1 MAPTL
6 QLNLDGFEYEDV
18 YRAAQLPLLDAR
30 FDEWLAGRDGALHA
44 RYRDYRNGGGLF
56 GLDESS
62 LLIAIARELEDF
74 LVAAFGVGPSRD
86 GLRAAQER
94 DAVVHA
100 FKREFVK
107 RRIRKK
113 RTEPARDF
121 VEIDALIP
129 SQPDADREWSV
140 ARFWVDASQAG
151 NAAQLGLLEEWLH
164 VACHSEAGRAVTSGW
179 VCLAM
184 PQATDYFKL
193 VPIMAVPADG
203 AGRVEGAAAARRRDG
218 FDLTDGRPGLRETMD
233 QVHYCV
239 YCHDHAGDVCSHGF
253 PAKGGEGFR
262 ANPLDVP
269 LSGCPLEERISEAHT
284 LKRDGYTLGALAMIM
299 LDNPLLP
306 ATGHRICNDCM
317 KSCIYQKQDAVN
329 IPEIETRILTDVLGW
344 RWGFELYFT
353 LTQWNPLNRARP
365 YRLPYNGRNTLCV
378 GAGPAGFNLAHH
390 LLQEGFGVVIVDGL
404 KIEPLP
410 SALCDASGRPTKPVE
425 HVAELYQP
433 LDSRT
438 SSGFGG
444 VAEYGITVRW
454 DKNFLTLIRLVL
466 ERQPS
471 FRVYGGVR
479 LGGTITLEDVPAL
492 GFDHVTLATG
502 AGRPTVLPVRNNMAR
517 GMRQASD
524 FLMALQ
530 LTGAAKR
537 DSLANLQVRLP
548 AVVIGGGLTSIDTA
562 TEVQAY
568 YIRQVEKVLARWEA
582 VGETRTDLFDAYEQG
597 VLEEFLAHGLAV
609 RAERERAHAVG
620 ELPDFTP
627 LIRAWGGVTVVYRRA
642 MAESP
647 AYLRNHE
654 EIIKAL
660 EEGIYYAE
668 CLEPTEAVLD
678 EHGHVQQLRC
688 VRSDSGESVTLPA
701 RAVLVAAGSIPNT
714 VYEREHPGTFEM
726 DGKFFAAYRIDG
738 DGERVRVPSA
748 GHNKSAQPG
757 FFTSYCAGS
766 LRVSF
771 VGDNHPWYHGSVV
784 KAMASSKHAARDI
797 TALLLGRNSQ
807 SAAAPDRGAFDAFA
821 ASIDAALCPE
831 VVAVERLAPHLT
843 SLTVRAPQATRH
855 WLPGQVYRLQ
865 NFERH
870 AERVNGQ
877 ILAMEGM
884 AIDGVHVDKARG
896 EVQLLINSV
905 GVSSRIA
912 ASLKPGTRVIL
923 MGPTGT
929 GLPVPENSTLTV
941 AGGHSAVTSTV
952 DGAAMWRAAGNRI
965 VFIGH
970 FRDAERARA
979 VQRVIEILTDQAIWV
994 LDEGPALKMRRQQ
1007 DACFVH
1013 GLDEFLRSCA
1023 EMDASFADWVRQTD
1037 QFILSDHPESME
1049 TFRAMLRAEL
1059 KPLLKPGFNAIAAV
1073 NSPMQCMMKEVCAQ
1087 CLCRHVDSATGEP
1100 SKFVFSCF
1108 NQHQPLFELDFEN
1121 LQARQGQNSVQE
1133 KLSNAWLGHLMEG
1146 RWQSEGEP
1154 GKMPPVICEAVVAP
1168 AERGGCRAGE
1178 AP

>member
-1 MAPTL
+1 MTPTL
-6 QLNLDGFEYEDV
+6 ELNLEGFDHADFFRPE
-18 YRAAQLPLLDAR
+18 RLPDLDR
-30 FDEWLAGRDGALHA
+30 QFDAWLVRRDAELRA
-44 RYRDYRNGGGLF
+44 RYQDYRGGASLARPE
-56 GLDESS
+56 ESE
-62 LLIAIARELEDF
+62 LLISVARELEDF
-74 LVAAFGVGPSRD
+74 LVAMFGVAASRD
-86 GLRAAQER
+86 ALRAAQER
-94 DAVVHA
+94 EAVVHA

-113 RTEPARDF
+113 RSEPTHGFDELDRQ
-121 VEIDALIP
+121 IP
-129 SQPDADREWSV
+129 SWPDADRELSV
-140 ARFWVDASQAG
+140 ARFWAEAERAGDASQLA
-151 NAAQLGLLEEWLH
+151 LLEAWLH
-164 VACHSEAGRAVTSGW
+164 AACDSEAGRAATSSW
-179 VCLAM
+179 VSLTL
-184 PQATDYFKL
+184 PTATDFFKL
-193 VPIMAVPADG
+193 VPIVPVAVDS
-203 AGRVEGAAAARRRDG
+203 AGRVEGATAARRRDG
-218 FDLTDGRPGLRETMD
+218 FALTDPRRGLRETMD

-253 PAKGGEGFR
+253 PAKEGEGFR
-262 ANPLDVP
+262 ANPLDVT

-284 LKRDGYTLGALAMIM
+284 LKRDAYTLGALAMIM

-317 KSCIYQKQDAVN
+317 KSCIYQKQDPVN
-329 IPEIETRILTDVLGW
+329 IPEIETRILTDVLAW
-344 RWGFELYFT
+344 RWGFELYFL
-353 LTQWNPLNRARP
+353 LTQWNPLNRTRP

-378 GAGPAGFNLAHH
+378 GAGPAGFNLSHH
-390 LLQEGFGVVIVDGL
+390 LLQEGFGVVIADGL

-410 SALCDASGRPTKPVE
+410 PEWCDASGRPTLPVE
-425 HVAELYQP
+425 SVETLCQS
-433 LDSRT
+433 LDERA

-466 ERQPS
+466 ERQS
-471 FRVYGGVR
+471 TFRMYGGIR

-502 AGRPTVLPVRNNMAR
+502 AGRPTVLKMRNNMAR

-530 LTGAAKR
+530 LTGAARR

-548 AVVIGGGLTSIDTA
+548 AVVVGGGLTAIDTA

-568 YIRQVEKVLARWEA
+568 YVRQVEKVLSRWEA
-582 VGETRTDLFDAYEQG
+582 VGETAGGAFDAYERD
-597 VLEEFLAHGLAV
+597 VLEEFLAHGRAV
-609 RAERERAHAVG
+609 RAERERAQQMG
-620 ELPDFTP
+620 EAPDFSR

-642 MAESP
+642 MSDSP

-654 EIIKAL
+654 EIAKAL

-668 CLEPTEAVLD
+668 RLEPTEAVLD
-678 EHGHVQQLRC
+678 PNGHVQALRC
-688 VRSDSGESVTLPA
+688 THGGSGETVTLPA

-726 DGKFFAAYRIDG
+726 DGKFFAAYRIDAQT
-738 DGERVRVPSA
+738 GEMVRVPTA
-748 GHNKSAQPG
+748 GHNKAAQPG
-757 FFTSYCAGS
+757 FFTSYRAGD

-784 KAMASSKHAARDI
+784 KAMASAKHAARDI
-797 TALLLGRNSQ
+797 SAWLLRRTGSRAPESFAPF
-807 SAAAPDRGAFDAFA
+807 AAALDD
-821 ASIDAALCPE
+821 ALCPQ
-831 VVAVERLAPHLT
+831 VVAVERMAPHLT

-870 AERVNGQ
+870 AQRLGGQ
-877 ILAMEGM
+877 TLAMEGM
-884 AIDGVHVDKARG
+884 AIDGVHVDPARG
-896 EVQLLINSV
+896 EVQVLINSV

-912 ASLKPGTRVIL
+912 ASLKPGARVIL

-929 GLPVPENSTLTV
+929 GLPVPDNSTVTV

-970 FRDAERARA
+970 FRDAARARA
-979 VQRVIEILTDQAIWV
+979 VQRAIEILTDQAIWV
-994 LDEGPALKMRRQQ
+994 LDEGPALVTRRQQ

-1013 GLDEFLRSCA
+1013 GLDDFLLSCA
-1023 EMDASFADWVRQTD
+1023 EMDAPFSEWVRRTD
-1037 QFILSDHPESME
+1037 ELILSDHPAAME
-1049 TFRAMLRAEL
+1049 TFRGMLRGKL
-1059 KPLLKPGFNAIAAV
+1059 KPLLKPAFKATAAV

-1100 SKFVFSCF
+1100 SRFVFSCF
-1108 NQHQPLFELDFEN
+1108 NQHQPLFDLDFEN

-1133 KLSNAWLGHLMEG
+1133 KLANAWLGRLMEQDAVSG
-1146 RWQSEGEP
+1146 ADAVATSNAAEP
-1154 GKMPPVICEAVVAP
+1154 LQRLDPPSV
-1168 AERGGCRAGE
+1168 R
-1178 AP
+1178 

>member
-1 MAPTL
+1 MAPSL
-6 QLNLDGFEYEDV
+6 QLNLDGFRYEDL
-18 YRAAQLPLLDAR
+18 YRAERLPVLDELFGA
-30 FDEWLAGRDGALHA
+30 WLAERDSALHA
-44 RYRDYRNGGGLF
+44 RYLGYRNGGALAGPE
-56 GLDESS
+56 EST
-62 LLIAIARELEDF
+62 LLISVAREVEDF

-86 GLRAAQER
+86 TLRSAQER
-94 DAVVHA
+94 DAIVHA
-100 FKREFVK
+100 FKSEFVK
-107 RRIRKK
+107 RRIRRK
-113 RTEPARDF
+113 RAEPVRDF
-121 VEIDALIP
+121 ADLDQLLPVLP
-129 SQPDADREWSV
+129 GADREWSV
-140 ARFWVDASQAG
+140 ARLWADATRTG
-151 NAAQLGLLEEWLH
+151 NNAHLALLDEWLH
-164 VACHSEAGRAVTSGW
+164 AACHSEAGRAATSGW
-179 VCLAM
+179 VSLKM
-184 PQATDYFKL
+184 PQATDYFRL
-193 VPIMAVPADG
+193 VPIVVADDEG
-203 AGRVEGAAAARRRDG
+203 AGRMQGASGSRRRDG
-218 FDLTDGRPGLRETMD
+218 FDLTDTRSALRETMD

-239 YCHDHAGDVCSHGF
+239 YCHDHSGDFCSKGF
-253 PAKGGEGFR
+253 PAKEGEGFR
-262 ANPLDVP
+262 TNPLDVA
-269 LSGCPLEERISEAHT
+269 LNGCPLEERISEAHT
-284 LKRDGYTLGALAMIM
+284 LKRDGFTLGALAMIM

-317 KSCIYQKQDAVN
+317 KSCIYQKQDPVN
-329 IPEIETRILTDVLGW
+329 IPEIETRILTDVLDW
-344 RWGFELYFT
+344 RWGFELYFL

-365 YRLPYNGRNTLCV
+365 YRLPYNRANILCV

-404 KIEPLP
+404 KIEPLAP
-410 SALCDASGRPTKPVE
+410 ELFDASGRPTRPVE

-433 LDSRT
+433 LDTRT
-438 SSGFGG
+438 NSGFGG

-466 ERQPS
+466 ERQPA
-471 FRVYGGVR
+471 FRVYGGIR
-479 LGGTITLEDVPAL
+479 LGGTITLEDVPEL

-548 AVVIGGGLTSIDTA
+548 AVVIGGGLTSVDTA

-568 YIRQVEKVLARWEA
+568 YIRQVEKALARWEA
-582 VGETRTDLFDAYEQG
+582 VGESRADLFDEYDAYERD
-597 VLEEFLAHGLAV
+597 VLEEFLAHGRAA
-609 RAERERAHAVG
+609 RAERERAAAAG

-627 LIRAWGGVTVVYRRA
+627 LIHAWGGVTVVYRRA

-668 CLEPTEAVLD
+668 RLDPAEAVLD
-678 EHGHVQQLRC
+678 QHGHVQQLRC
-688 VRSDSGESVTLPA
+688 VRTDSGEQVALPA

-726 DGKFFAAYRIDG
+726 DGKYFAAYRI
-738 DGERVRVPSA
+738 GENGQMVRVAAA
-748 GHNKSAQPG
+748 GHCKSAQPG
-757 FFTSYCAGS
+757 FFTSYREGD

-784 KAMASSKHAARDI
+784 RAMASAKDAARDI
-797 TALLLGRNSQ
+797 TSLLLKRASSRPVEQGHGSFEEF
-807 SAAAPDRGAFDAFA
+807 AAAL
-821 ASIDAALCPE
+821 DAALCPE

-865 NFERH
+865 NFERY
-870 AERVNGQ
+870 AERVAGQ
-877 ILAMEGM
+877 VLAMEGM
-884 AIDGVHVDKARG
+884 AIDGVHVDKSRG
-896 EVQLLINSV
+896 EVQLLINTV

-912 ASLKPGTRVIL
+912 STLKPGTRVVL

-929 GLPVPENSTLTV
+929 GLPVPENATLTV

-970 FRDAERARA
+970 FRNAERARA

-994 LDEGPALKMRRQQ
+994 LDEGPGMNLRRQQ

-1013 GLDEFLRSCA
+1013 GLAEFLQSCA
-1023 EMDASFADWVRQTD
+1023 EVEAPFAEWVRRTD
-1037 QFILSDHPESME
+1037 QLILSDHPEAME
-1049 TFRAMLRAEL
+1049 TFRGMLRTAL
-1059 KPLLKPGFNAIAAV
+1059 KPDLKPGFNAIAAV

-1087 CLCRHVDSATGEP
+1087 CLCRHVDSTTGEP

-1121 LQARQGQNSVQE
+1121 LRARQGQNSVQE
-1133 KLSNAWLGHLMEG
+1133 KISNAWLGHLMDG
-1146 RWQSEGEP
+1146 RHGAGTVCGEELP
-1154 GKMPPVICEAVVAP
+1154 S
-1168 AERGGCRAGE
+1168 
-1178 AP
+1178 

>member
-1 MAPTL
+1 MKPTL
-6 QLNLDGFEYEDV
+6 RLNIEGFDYADL
-18 YRAAQLPLLDAR
+18 YRAERLPALDQR
-30 FDEWLAGRDGALHA
+30 FHEWLAGRDRDLVA
-44 RYRDYRNGGGLF
+44 RFQAYRKGDMLAGPE
-56 GLDESS
+56 ESA
-62 LLIAIARELEDF
+62 LLIGVARELEDF
-74 LVAAFGVGPSRD
+74 LVAAFGVEASRD
-86 GLRAAQER
+86 GLRAAQGR

-100 FKREFVK
+100 FKQAFVK

-113 RTEPARDF
+113 PAVPVRSFTKLDALLPVEPA
-121 VEIDALIP
+121 
-129 SQPDADREWSV
+129 SDREWQI
-140 ARFWVDASQAG
+140 ASLWAEAEQTA
-151 NAAQLGLLEEWLH
+151 NAAMLDLLAEWLH
-164 VACHSEAGRAVTSGW
+164 AACGSETGRAATRGW
-179 VCLAM
+179 VSLDQ
-184 PQATDYFKL
+184 PQATDHFKL
-193 VPIMAVPADG
+193 VPITVIEGDG
-203 AGRVEGAAAARRRDG
+203 AKRMAGLSESQRRRDG
-218 FDLTDGRPGLRETMD
+218 FDLTDGRSGLRETMG

-239 YCHDHAGDVCSHGF
+239 YCHEHSGDFCSKGF
-253 PAKGGEGFR
+253 PAKEGEGFR
-262 ANPLDVP
+262 ANPLNVP
-269 LSGCPLEERISEAHT
+269 LTGCPLEERISEAHT

-317 KSCIYQKQDAVN
+317 KSCIYQKQDPVN
-329 IPEIETRILTDVLGW
+329 IPEIETRILTDVLEW
-344 RWGFELYFT
+344 RWGFELYFA

-365 YRLPYNGRNTLCV
+365 YRLPYNGKNTLCA

-410 SALCDASGRPTKPVE
+410 AEWCDANRRPTQPVE
-425 HVAELYQP
+425 NVAGLYQP
-433 LDSRT
+433 LDART
-438 SSGFGG
+438 NAGFGG

-454 DKNFLTLIRLVL
+454 DKNFLTLIRMVL
-466 ERQPS
+466 ERQPA
-471 FRVYGGVR
+471 FRVYGGIR
-479 LGGTITLEDVPAL
+479 LGGTIRLEDVKEL

-582 VGETRTDLFDAYEQG
+582 VGETHAGLFDEYERG
-597 VLEEFLAHGLAV
+597 VLEEFLTHGRAV
-609 RAERERAHAVG
+609 RAERERAQAAG
-620 ELPDFTP
+620 DLPDFTP

-642 MAESP
+642 MSESP

-654 EIIKAL
+654 EIAKAM

-668 CLEPTEAVLD
+668 RLEPAEAVLD
-678 EHGHVQQLRC
+678 EHGNVERLRC
-688 VRSDSGESVTLPA
+688 VRTDTGEQVVLPA
-701 RAVLVAAGSIPNT
+701 RAVLAAAGSIPNT
-714 VYEREHPGTFEM
+714 VYEREHPGSFEM
-726 DGKFFAAYRIDG
+726 DGKYFAAYRIADA
-738 DGERVRVPSA
+738 GEMVRVA
-748 GHNKSAQPG
+748 ADGHCKRAQPG
-757 FFTSYCAGS
+757 FFTSYRDGD

-771 VGDNHPWYHGSVV
+771 LGDNHPWYHGSVV
-784 KAMASSKHAARDI
+784 RAMASAKHAARDI
-797 TALLLGRNSQ
+797 TALLLRQ
-807 SAAAPDRGAFDAFA
+807 ASAGKPELPPASFHAFA
-821 ASIDAALCPE
+821 ASLDMALCPE

-843 SLTVRAPQATRH
+843 SLTVRAPQATKH

-870 AERVNGQ
+870 AERVAGQ
-877 ILAMEGM
+877 MLAMEGM

-912 ASLKPGTRVIL
+912 STLKPGTRVIL

-941 AGGHSAVTSTV
+941 VGGHSAVTSTV

-970 FRDAERARA
+970 FRDAEQARA

-1013 GLDEFLRSCA
+1013 GLAEFLQTCT
-1023 EMDASFADWVRQTD
+1023 EVEASFTEWVRRTD
-1037 QFILSDHPESME
+1037 QLVISDHPEAME
-1049 TFRAMLRAEL
+1049 SFRSMLRTGL
-1059 KPLLKPGFNAIAAV
+1059 KPYLKAGFNAIAAV

-1108 NQHQPLFELDFEN
+1108 NQHQPLFDVDFRN

-1133 KLSNAWLGHLMEG
+1133 KLSSAWLAHLLD
-1146 RWQSEGEP
+1146 GEQ
-1154 GKMPPVICEAVVAP
+1154 AVVVEAL
-1168 AERGGCRAGE
+1168 EGAGN
-1178 AP
+1178 P

>member
-1 MAPTL
+1 MAPISP
-6 QLNLDGFEYEDV
+6 LNLDGFHYEDLH
-18 YRAAQLPLLDAR
+18 RAERLPVLDKLFER
-30 FDEWLAGRDGALHA
+30 WLAERDTVLHA
-44 RYRDYRNGGGLF
+44 RYLDYRNACVLVGPE
-56 GLDESS
+56 ESA
-62 LLIAIARELEDF
+62 LLISVARELEDF

-86 GLRAAQER
+86 ALRAAQER
-94 DAVVHA
+94 DAIVHA
-100 FKREFVK
+100 FKSEFIK

-113 RTEPARDF
+113 RVQPARDF
-121 VEIDALIP
+121 AELDRLLSVT
-129 SQPDADREWSV
+129 PDADREWSV
-140 ARFWVDASQAG
+140 ARLWAEATRTG
-151 NAAQLGLLEEWLH
+151 NEAQLALLEEWLH
-164 VACHSEAGRAVTSGW
+164 ATCSSEEGRAATHDWISFK
-179 VCLAM
+179 M
-184 PQATDYFKL
+184 PHPTDYFRL
-193 VPIMAVPADG
+193 VPIFEADG
-203 AGRVEGAAAARRRDG
+203 DEAKRAEGNPDSRRRRDG
-218 FDLTDGRPGLRETMD
+218 FDLTDRRPGLRETMD

-239 YCHDHAGDVCSHGF
+239 YCHDHSGDFCSRGF
-253 PAKGGEGFR
+253 PAKEEAGFR
-262 ANPLDVP
+262 VNPLGVS
-269 LSGCPLEERISEAHT
+269 LTGCPLEERISEAHR
-284 LKRDGYTLGALAMIM
+284 LKREGYTLGALAMIM

-317 KSCIYQKQDAVN
+317 KSCIYQKQDPVN
-329 IPEIETRILTDVLGW
+329 IPEIETRILTDVLEW
-344 RWGFELYFT
+344 RWGFELYFM

-365 YRLPYNGRNTLCV
+365 YRLPYNGRNVLCV

-410 SALCDASGRPTKPVE
+410 VELYEAGGRPTRVVE
-425 HVAELYQP
+425 KAGDLYQP
-433 LDSRT
+433 LDSRIT
-438 SSGFGG
+438 SGFGG

-454 DKNFLTLIRLVL
+454 EKNFLTLIRLVL
-466 ERQPS
+466 ERQS
-471 FRVYGGVR
+471 TFRIYGGIR
-479 LGGTITLEDVPAL
+479 FGGTIKLEDVPGL

-502 AGRPTVLPVRNNMAR
+502 AGRPTILPVRNNMAR

-548 AVVIGGGLTSIDTA
+548 AVVIGGGLTAIDTA

-582 VGETRTDLFDAYEQG
+582 VGELREGLFDGYERS
-597 VLEEFLAHGLAV
+597 VLEEFLEHGRAV
-609 RAERERAHAVG
+609 RAERERACAVD
-620 ELPDFTP
+620 ELPDFAP

-668 CLEPTEAVLD
+668 HLEPEEAVLD

-688 VRSDSGESVTLPA
+688 FRTDNGEPVTLRT

-726 DGKFFAAYRIDG
+726 EGKYFAAYRIDDAG
-738 DGERVRVPSA
+738 QLVRVA
-748 GHNKSAQPG
+748 ADGHCKSTQPG
-757 FFTSYCAGS
+757 FFTSYHAGN
-766 LRVSF
+766 LHVSF

-784 KAMASSKHAARDI
+784 RAMASAKHAARDI
-797 TALLLGRNSQ
+797 TSLLLKQASPWKIEHQR
-807 SAAAPDRGAFDAFA
+807 RGSFDEFA
-821 ASIDAALCPE
+821 SLLDVALCPE
-831 VVAVERLAPHLT
+831 VVAVDRLAPHLT
-843 SLTVRAPQATRH
+843 SLTVRAPQATKH

-870 AERVNGQ
+870 AEHVAGQ
-877 ILAMEGM
+877 VLAMEGM
-884 AIDGVHVDKARG
+884 AIDGVHVDKSRG
-896 EVQLLINSV
+896 EVQLLINTV

-912 ASLKPGTRVIL
+912 SWLKPGDRVVL

-965 VFIGH
+965 IFIGH
-970 FRDAERARA
+970 FRSADRARA
-979 VQRVIEILTDQAIWV
+979 VQNVIEILTDQAIWV
-994 LDEGPALKMRRQQ
+994 LDEGPGMDLRRQQ
-1007 DACFVH
+1007 DVCFVH
-1013 GLDEFLRSCA
+1013 GLAAFLQSCA
-1023 EMDASFADWVRQTD
+1023 DEEAPFAEWVRRTD
-1037 QFILSDHPESME
+1037 QLILSDHPASMN
-1049 TFRAMLRAEL
+1049 TFRKMLDATL
-1059 KPLLKPGFNAIAAV
+1059 KSHLKPGFNAIAAV

-1108 NQHQPLFELDFEN
+1108 NQHQPLFELDFDN

-1133 KLSNAWLGHLMEG
+1133 KISNAWLCYLVDGKQASG
-1146 RWQSEGEP
+1146 AAGGEVESSRLANSDIW
-1154 GKMPPVICEAVVAP
+1154 GDGWSEAV
-1168 AERGGCRAGE
+1168 
-1178 AP
+1178 

>member
-1 MAPTL
+1 MASTL

-18 YRAAQLPLLDAR
+18 YRASQLPILDAR
-30 FDEWLAGRDGALHA
+30 FDAWLAGRDGALRS
-44 RYRDYRNGGGLF
+44 RYRDYRNGGESVGP
-56 GLDESS
+56 DESG
-62 LLIAIARELEDF
+62 LLIAVACELEDF
-74 LVAAFGVGPSRD
+74 LVAAFGVAPSRD
-86 GLRAAQER
+86 SLRAAQER

-107 RRIRKK
+107 RRIRKQ
-113 RTEPARDF
+113 RAQPARDF
-121 VEIDALIP
+121 AELDPLIP

-140 ARFWVDASQAG
+140 ARFWADASEAG
-151 NAAQLGLLEEWLH
+151 NAAQLALLEEWLH
-164 VACHSEAGRAVTSGW
+164 AACHSDAGRAATSGW
-179 VCLAM
+179 VSLAL

-193 VPIMAVPADG
+193 VPIVAVPGDA
-203 AGRVEGAAAARRRDG
+203 AVRVEGAAAPRRRDG

-239 YCHDHAGDVCSHGF
+239 TCHDHSGDICSHGF
-253 PAKGGEGFR
+253 PAKEGEGFR
-262 ANPLDVP
+262 SNPLEVP
-269 LSGCPLEERISEAHT
+269 LTGCPLEERISEAHM

-317 KSCIYQKQDAVN
+317 KSCIYQKQDPVN
-329 IPEIETRILTDVLGW
+329 VPEIETRILTDVLDW

-410 SALCDASGRPTKPVE
+410 PELFDAGGRPTQTVE
-425 HVAELYQP
+425 NVADLYQP
-433 LDSRT
+433 LDTRT
-438 SSGFGG
+438 NSGFGG

-466 ERQPS
+466 ERQPA
-471 FRVYGGVR
+471 FRVYGGIR
-479 LGGTITLEDVPAL
+479 LGGTITLEDVPVL

-582 VGETRTDLFDAYEQG
+582 VGETRAGLFDAYERG
-597 VLEEFLAHGLAV
+597 VLDEFLAHGRAV
-609 RAERERAHAVG
+609 RAERERARAG
-620 ELPDFTP
+620 SELPDFTP
-627 LIRAWGGVTVVYRRA
+627 LVRAWGGVTVVYRRA

-668 CLEPTEAVLD
+668 ALEPTEAVLD

-688 VRSDSGESVTLPA
+688 VHTESGEAVSLPA

-726 DGKFFAAYRIDG
+726 DGKYFAGYRIDES
-738 DGERVRVPSA
+738 GEMVRVPSA
-748 GHNKSAQPG
+748 GHCKGEQPG
-757 FFTSYCAGS
+757 FFTSYCGAGD

-797 TALLLGRNSQ
+797 SALLLGRDSQ
-807 SAAAPDRGAFDAFA
+807 PAAMPDQDAFDAFA
-821 ASIDAALCPE
+821 TSLDFALCPE

-870 AERVNGQ
+870 AEHVAGQ
-877 ILAMEGM
+877 MLAMEGM

-912 ASLKPGTRVIL
+912 ASLKPGARVIL

-929 GLPVPENSTLTV
+929 GLPVPENSTVTV

-970 FRDAERARA
+970 FRNVERARA

-994 LDEGPALKMRRQQ
+994 LDEGPALSLRRQQ

-1013 GLDEFLRSCA
+1013 GLDEFLQSCA
-1023 EMDASFADWVRQTD
+1023 EMEAPFADWVRQTD

-1049 TFRAMLRAEL
+1049 TFRRRLRAEL
-1059 KPLLKPGFNAIAAV
+1059 KPALKPGFNAIAAV

-1087 CLCRHVDSATGEP
+1087 CLCRHVDSTTGEP

-1108 NQHQPLFELDFEN
+1108 NQHQPLFELDFAN

-1133 KLSNAWLGHLMEG
+1133 KISNAWLGYLMDEKREDRVADADQACAG
-1146 RWQSEGEP
+1146 C
-1154 GKMPPVICEAVVAP
+1154 CEAAGVPVG
-1168 AERGGCRAGE
+1168 EEGGA
-1178 AP
+1178 

>member
-6 QLNLDGFEYEDV
+6 QLNLDGFDYEDV
-18 YRAAQLPLLDAR
+18 YRAERLPLLDAR
-30 FDEWLAGRDGALHA
+30 FDEWLSRRDSALHA
-44 RYRDYRNGGGLF
+44 RYRDYRDGLVLA
-56 GLDESS
+56 GPEESN
-62 LLIAIARELEDF
+62 LLIAVACELEDF

-86 GLRAAQER
+86 ALRAAQER

-100 FKREFVK
+100 FKSEFVK

-113 RTEPARDF
+113 RTEPVRDF
-121 VEIDALIP
+121 AELDALLP
-129 SQPDADREWSV
+129 VTSDGDREWGV
-140 ARFWVDASQAG
+140 ARLWADATHSG
-151 NAAQLGLLEEWLH
+151 DVAQLTLLEEWLH
-164 VACHSEAGRAVTSGW
+164 AACHSEAGRAVTAGW
-179 VCLAM
+179 ISLKQ

-193 VPIMAVPADG
+193 VPITVIESDEAKRMAGPPASQ
-203 AGRVEGAAAARRRDG
+203 RRRDG
-218 FDLTDGRPGLRETMD
+218 FDLTDCRPGLREIMD

-239 YCHDHAGDVCSHGF
+239 YCHDHGGDFCSRGF
-253 PAKGGEGFR
+253 PAKEGAGFR
-262 ANPLDVP
+262 VNPLGVS
-269 LSGCPLEERISEAHT
+269 LTGCPLEERISETHT

-329 IPEIETRILTDVLGW
+329 IPKIETRILTDVLEW

-353 LTQWNPLNRARP
+353 LTQWNPLNRVRP
-365 YRLPYNGRNTLCV
+365 YRLPYNGMNTLCV

-410 SALCDASGRPTKPVE
+410 AELLDVNGRPDKPVE
-425 HVAELYQP
+425 YVADLFQP
-433 LDSRT
+433 LDVRT
-438 SSGFGG
+438 NSGFGG

-466 ERQPS
+466 ERQPA
-471 FRVYGGVR
+471 FRVYGGIR
-479 LGGTITLEDVPAL
+479 LGGTIKLEDAPTL

-548 AVVIGGGLTSIDTA
+548 AVVIGGGLTAIDTA

-568 YIRQVEKVLARWEA
+568 YIRQVEKVLARWES
-582 VGETRTDLFDAYEQG
+582 VGNPRAGLFDEYESS
-597 VLEEFLAHGLAV
+597 VLEEFLAHGRAV
-609 RAERERAHAVG
+609 RAERERACAAG
-620 ELPDFTP
+620 EMPDFTP

-642 MAESP
+642 MTESP

-668 CLEPTEAVLD
+668 GLEPNEVVLD

-688 VRSDSGESVTLPA
+688 VCTGGGEQISLPA

-726 DGKFFAAYRIDG
+726 DGKYFAAYRIDE
-738 DGERVRVPSA
+738 DGTMVRVPST
-748 GHNKSAQPG
+748 GHCKGARPG
-757 FFTSYCAGS
+757 FFTSYRDGD

-784 KAMASSKHAARDI
+784 RAMASSKHAARDI
-797 TALLLGRNSQ
+797 AALLLNRSARGACEQELRSFDEF
-807 SAAAPDRGAFDAFA
+807 AAALDDA
-821 ASIDAALCPE
+821 LRPE
-831 VVAVERLAPHLT
+831 VVAVERLATHLT
-843 SLTVRAPQATRH
+843 SLTVRAPQATKH

-870 AERVNGQ
+870 AERVAGQ
-877 ILAMEGM
+877 VLAMEGM
-884 AIDGVHVDKARG
+884 AIDGVHVDKTRG

-929 GLPVPENSTLTV
+929 GLPVPENSIVTV

-970 FRDAERARA
+970 FRNTERARA

-994 LDEGPALKMRRQQ
+994 LDEGPALSLRRQQ

-1013 GLDEFLRSCA
+1013 GLDEFLQSCT
-1023 EMDASFADWVRQTD
+1023 EMGAPFADWVRHTD
-1037 QFILSDHPESME
+1037 HFILSDHPESME
-1049 TFRAMLRAEL
+1049 IFRSALRAGL
-1059 KPLLKPGFNAIAAV
+1059 KPFLKPGFNAIAAV

-1087 CLCRHVDSATGEP
+1087 CLCRHVDSKTGEP

-1133 KLSNAWLGHLMEG
+1133 KISNAWLAHLMAG
-1146 RWQSEGEP
+1146 REAVGTVKSCAGRCEATGASVGEGET
-1154 GKMPPVICEAVVAP
+1154 G
-1168 AERGGCRAGE
+1168 
-1178 AP
+1178 

>member
-1 MAPTL
+1 MTPTL
-6 QLNLDGFEYEDV
+6 QLNIEGFEYADV
-18 YRAAQLPLLDAR
+18 HRAEQLPRLDEHFDAWIAR
-30 FDEWLAGRDGALHA
+30 RDGALHA
-44 RYRDYRNGGGLF
+44 RYRDYRNGNSLAKPE
-56 GLDESS
+56 ESA
-62 LLIAIARELEDF
+62 LLISVARALEDF
-74 LVAAFGVGPSRD
+74 LVEVFGVGVSRD
-86 GLRAAQER
+86 ALRAAQER
-94 DAVVHA
+94 DAVVHT

-113 RTEPARDF
+113 RAGPTREF
-121 VEIDALIP
+121 VDLERLIP
-129 SQPDADREWSV
+129 SLPDADRELSV
-140 ARFWVDASQAG
+140 ASFWAEAEQSCHAE
-151 NAAQLGLLEEWLH
+151 NLALLEEWLH
-164 VACHSEAGRAVTSGW
+164 AASTSAEGRAATSEW
-179 VCLAM
+179 ISLTL
-184 PQATDYFKL
+184 PQATDYFGL
-193 VPIMAVPADG
+193 VPIVPVPADG
-203 AGRVEGAAAARRRDG
+203 PVRGEGASAARRRDG
-218 FDLTDGRPGLRETMD
+218 FDLTDTRPGLRETMD

-253 PAKGGEGFR
+253 PAKEGEGFR
-262 ANPLDVP
+262 SNPLDVT

-317 KSCIYQKQDAVN
+317 KSCIYQKQEAVN
-329 IPEIETRILTDVLGW
+329 IPEIETRILTDVLAW
-344 RWGFELYFT
+344 RWGFELYFL

-390 LLQEGFGVVIVDGL
+390 LLQEGFGVVVVDGL

-410 SALCDASGRPTKPVE
+410 SEWYDASGRLTRPVE
-425 HVAELYQP
+425 CVDSLYQA
-433 LDSRT
+433 LDERV

-454 DKNFLTLIRLVL
+454 DKNFLTLIRLVM
-466 ERQPS
+466 ERQS
-471 FRVYGGVR
+471 TFRIYGGIR
-479 LGGTITLEDVPAL
+479 FGGTITLEDVPAL
-492 GFDHVTLATG
+492 GFDHLTLATG
-502 AGRPTVLPVRNNMAR
+502 AGRPTVLQMRNNMAR

-530 LTGAAKR
+530 LTGAARR

-548 AVVIGGGLTSIDTA
+548 AVVVGGGLTAIDTA

-568 YIRQVEKVLARWEA
+568 YVRQVEKVLARWET
-582 VGETRTDLFDAYEQG
+582 VGETAGDLFDVSERE
-597 VLEEFLAHGLAV
+597 VLEEFLAHGRAI
-609 RAERERAHAVG
+609 RAERERARQKG

-642 MAESP
+642 MSDSP

-654 EIIKAL
+654 EIVKAL

-668 CLEPTEAVLD
+668 RLEPTEAVLD

-688 VRSDSGESVTLPA
+688 VHTVSGDQVTLPA

-726 DGKFFAAYRIDG
+726 DGKFFAAYRIDEA
-738 DGERVRVPSA
+738 GEMVRVPSA

-757 FFTSYCAGS
+757 FFTSYRDGG

-771 VGDNHPWYHGSVV
+771 VGDNHPWFHGSVV

-797 TALLLGRNSQ
+797 TAWLLGHTGSGLSGRTKTS
-807 SAAAPDRGAFDAFA
+807 FDTFA
-821 ASIDAALCPE
+821 LSLDDALCPR
-831 VVAVERLAPHLT
+831 VVAVERMAPHLT

-865 NFERH
+865 NFERD
-870 AERVNGQ
+870 AERVAGQ
-877 ILAMEGM
+877 TLAMEGM

-912 ASLKPGTRVIL
+912 ASLEPGARIIL

-952 DGAAMWRAAGNRI
+952 DGAATWRAAGNRI

-970 FRDAERARA
+970 FRDAARARA

-994 LDEGPALKMRRQQ
+994 LDEGPALTTRRQQ

-1013 GLDEFLRSCA
+1013 GLPDFLESCA
-1023 EMDASFADWVRQTD
+1023 DMDAPFAEWVRRTD
-1037 QFILSDHPESME
+1037 QLILSDRPDSME
-1049 TFRAMLRAEL
+1049 VFRGMLRGVLRPFL
-1059 KPLLKPGFNAIAAV
+1059 KPSFKATAAV

-1100 SKFVFSCF
+1100 SRFVFSCF
-1108 NQHQPLFELDFEN
+1108 NQHQPLFELDFGN

-1133 KLSNAWLGHLMEG
+1133 KLANAWLGSLLARHEAKEEG
-1146 RWQSEGEP
+1146 SGQADHEADRLLRTG
-1154 GKMPPVICEAVVAP
+1154 PPSA
-1168 AERGGCRAGE
+1168 R
-1178 AP
+1178 

>member
-6 QLNLDGFEYEDV
+6 QLNLDGFEYEDL

-30 FDEWLAGRDGALHA
+30 FDEWLAGRDGALRA
-44 RYRDYRNGGGLF
+44 RYRDYRNGGEWVGP
-56 GLDESS
+56 DESS
-62 LLIAIARELEDF
+62 LLIAVACELEDF

-86 GLRAAQER
+86 GLRTAQER

-107 RRIRKK
+107 RRIRKQ
-113 RTEPARDF
+113 RTQPARDF
-121 VEIDALIP
+121 AELDPLIP
-129 SQPDADREWSV
+129 SRPDADREWSV
-140 ARFWVDASQAG
+140 ARFWADASEAG
-151 NAAQLGLLEEWLH
+151 NAAQLALLEEWLH
-164 VACHSEAGRAVTSGW
+164 AAYHSNAGRAATSGW
-179 VCLAM
+179 VSLAL

-193 VPIMAVPADG
+193 VPIVAVPGED
-203 AGRVEGAAAARRRDG
+203 AGRVEGAVAPRRRDG
-218 FDLTDGRPGLRETMD
+218 FDLTDGRPGLRETMN

-239 YCHDHAGDVCSHGF
+239 YCHDHSGDVCSHGF
-253 PAKGGEGFR
+253 PAKEGDGFR
-262 ANPLDVP
+262 ANPLDVS

-317 KSCIYQKQDAVN
+317 KSCIYQKQDPVN
-329 IPEIETRILTDVLGW
+329 IPEIETRILTDVLEW

-365 YRLPYNGRNTLCV
+365 YRLPYNGHNTLCV
-378 GAGPAGFNLAHH
+378 GAGPAGFNLSHH
-390 LLQEGFGVVIVDGL
+390 LLQEGFGVVIMDGL

-410 SALCDASGRPTKPVE
+410 SELFDASGRPTKPVE
-425 HVAELYQP
+425 NVKDLYQP
-433 LDSRT
+433 LDART
-438 SSGFGG
+438 NSGFGG

-466 ERQPS
+466 ERQPA
-471 FRVYGGVR
+471 FRVYGGIR
-479 LGGTITLEDVPAL
+479 LGGTIMLEDVPAL

-582 VGETRTDLFDAYEQG
+582 IGETRAGLFDAYERG
-597 VLEEFLAHGLAV
+597 VLDEFLAHGWAV
-609 RAERERAHAVG
+609 RAERERARAGG

-668 CLEPTEAVLD
+668 ALEPTEAVLD

-688 VRSDSGESVTLPA
+688 VHTESGEVVALPA

-726 DGKFFAAYRIDG
+726 DGKYFAAYRIDET
-738 DGERVRVPSA
+738 GEMVRVPSA
-748 GHNKSAQPG
+748 GHCKGEQPG
-757 FFTSYCAGS
+757 FFTSGGAGD
-766 LRVSF
+766 LKVSF

-797 TALLLGRNSQ
+797 TALLRGRDSQ
-807 SAAAPDRGAFDAFA
+807 PGATPDQDAFDAFA
-821 ASIDAALCPE
+821 ASLDAALCPE

-870 AERVNGQ
+870 AEHVAGQ
-877 ILAMEGM
+877 MLAMEGM

-929 GLPVPENSTLTV
+929 GLPVPENSTVTV

-970 FRDAERARA
+970 FRNVERARS

-994 LDEGPALKMRRQQ
+994 LDEGPALSLRRQQ

-1013 GLDEFLRSCA
+1013 GLDEFLQSCA
-1023 EMDASFADWVRQTD
+1023 EMEATFADWVRQTD

-1049 TFRAMLRAEL
+1049 TFRRRLRAEL
-1059 KPLLKPGFNAIAAV
+1059 KAFLKPGFNAIAAV

-1087 CLCRHVDSATGEP
+1087 CLCRHVDSTTGEP

-1108 NQHQPLFELDFEN
+1108 NQHQPLFELDFAN

-1133 KLSNAWLGHLMEG
+1133 KISNAWLGYLMDG
-1146 RWQSEGEP
+1146 RRASEGEADNACLA
-1154 GKMPPVICEAVVAP
+1154 ICAGAP
-1168 AERGGCRAGE
+1168 ADRDGCRAGE

>member
-1 MAPTL
+1 MVPSL
-6 QLNLDGFEYEDV
+6 KLDLDGFRYEDV
-18 YRAAQLPLLDAR
+18 YRAERLPVLDALFEDWLAARDALLD
-30 FDEWLAGRDGALHA
+30 A
-44 RYRDYRNGGGLF
+44 RYRDYRNGCALAGP
-56 GLDESS
+56 DESR
-62 LLIAIARELEDF
+62 LLIAIAREMEDF
-74 LVAAFGVGPSRD
+74 LVAAFGIGAPRD
-86 GLRAAQER
+86 SLRAQQDREATI
-94 DAVVHA
+94 HA
-100 FKREFVK
+100 FKSEFVK

-113 RTEPARDF
+113 RSGPGRELA
-121 VEIDALIP
+121 ELDALLP
-129 SQPDADREWSV
+129 TAPDDDREWCI
-140 ARFWVDASQAG
+140 ARFWADASQRG
-151 NAAQLGLLEEWLH
+151 NEVDLALLEEWLH
-164 VACHSEAGRAVTSGW
+164 AACHTEAGRAATSGW
-179 VCLAM
+179 VSLKL
-184 PQATDYFKL
+184 PGATDYFRL
-193 VPIMAVPADG
+193 VPVAVADSIG
-203 AGRVEGAAAARRRDG
+203 GGRVEGALGLRRRDG
-218 FDLTDGRPGLRETMD
+218 FDLTDNRPGLRATMD

-239 YCHDHAGDVCSHGF
+239 YCHEHSGDFCSRGF
-253 PAKGGEGFR
+253 PAKEGEGFR
-262 ANPLDVP
+262 ANPLNVS
-269 LSGCPLEERISEAHT
+269 LNGCPLEERISEAHS

-344 RWGFELYFT
+344 RWGFELYFL

-390 LLQEGFGVVIVDGL
+390 LLQEGFGVVLVDGL

-410 SALCDASGRPTKPVE
+410 AELLDADGRPTRPVE
-425 HVAELYQP
+425 NVSELYQP
-433 LDSRT
+433 LDTRT
-438 SSGFGG
+438 MSGFGG

-466 ERQPS
+466 ERQPA
-471 FRVYGGVR
+471 FRVFGGIR
-479 LGGTITLEDVPAL
+479 LGGTIKLEDMPDL

-548 AVVIGGGLTSIDTA
+548 AVVIGGGLTAIDTA

-568 YIRQVEKVLARWEA
+568 YIRQVEKVLTRWEA
-582 VGETRTDLFDAYEQG
+582 VGRDHDGLFDEYERG
-597 VLEEFLAHGLAV
+597 VLDAFLDHGRAV
-609 RAERERAHAVG
+609 RAERERAQASG

-642 MAESP
+642 LSDSP

-668 CLEPTEAVLD
+668 RLEPAEAVLD
-678 EHGHVQQLRC
+678 AHGHVQQLRC
-688 VRSDSGESVTLPA
+688 VSSESGETVALPA

-714 VYEREHPGTFEM
+714 VYEREHPGSFEM
-726 DGKFFAAYRIDG
+726 DGKYFASYRIDENG
-738 DGERVRVPSA
+738 DMVRVPA
-748 GHNKSAQPG
+748 DGHCKGQQPG
-757 FFTSYCAGS
+757 FFTSYQAGD

-771 VGDNHPWYHGSVV
+771 VGDTHPWYHGSVV
-784 KAMASSKHAARDI
+784 RAMASAKHAARDI
-797 TALLLGRNSQ
+797 TKLLLSHVSTRLAEQG
-807 SAAAPDRGAFDAFA
+807 PGAFDAFA
-821 ASIDAALCPE
+821 SALDIALRPV

-870 AERVNGQ
+870 ALQVAGQ
-877 ILAMEGM
+877 TLAMEGM

-896 EVQLLINSV
+896 EVQLLINTV

-912 ASLKPGTRVIL
+912 SSLKPGDRVVL

-929 GLPVPENSTLTV
+929 GLPVPENATLTV

-952 DGAAMWRAAGNRI
+952 DGAAMWRAAGNRV

-970 FRDAERARA
+970 FRNAERARA

-994 LDEGPALKMRRQQ
+994 LDEGPSLKLRRQQ

-1013 GLDEFLRSCA
+1013 GLADFLQSCGEMEAPFA
-1023 EMDASFADWVRQTD
+1023 EWVRRTD
-1037 QFILSDHPESME
+1037 QLILSDHPAAMD
-1049 TFRAMLRAEL
+1049 TFRKALRAGLE
-1059 KPLLKPGFNAIAAV
+1059 PYLKPGFNAIAAV

-1133 KLSNAWLGHLMEG
+1133 KIANLWFAHLVDGGQGVQPALMQRQYG
-1146 RWQSEGEP
+1146 QA
-1154 GKMPPVICEAVVAP
+1154 KAAP
-1168 AERGGCRAGE
+1168 
-1178 AP
+1178 

>member
-1 MAPTL
+1 MAQTL
-6 QLNLDGFEYEDV
+6 QLNLDGFGYQDV
-18 YRAAQLPLLDAR
+18 YRAERLPILDALFER
-30 FDEWLAGRDGALHA
+30 WLAGRDGALHVA
-44 RYRDYRNGGGLF
+44 YLDYRNVGGVVGPA
-56 GLDESS
+56 EST
-62 LLIAIARELEDF
+62 LLIAVARELEDF
-74 LVAAFGVGPSRD
+74 LVAAYGVGASRD
-86 GLRAAQER
+86 ALRDAEER
-94 DAVVHA
+94 DAIVHA
-100 FKREFVK
+100 FKDAFVK

-113 RTEPARDF
+113 RSAPVRDF
-121 VEIDALIP
+121 AELDRLVTVV
-129 SQPDADREWSV
+129 PDTDREWGV
-140 ARFWVDASQAG
+140 ARFWAEATRTA
-151 NAAQLGLLEEWLH
+151 NEAQLAVLEEWLH
-164 VACHSEAGRAVTSGW
+164 AACHSEAGRAATSGW
-179 VCLAM
+179 VSLNM
-184 PQATDYFKL
+184 PQPTDFFSL
-193 VPIMAVPADG
+193 VPVVAIDG
-203 AGRVEGAAAARRRDG
+203 DAAKRVEGHPDSRRRRDG
-218 FDLTDGRPGLRETMD
+218 FDLTDVGSAPRETMD

-239 YCHDHAGDVCSHGF
+239 YCHDHSGDFCSRGF
-253 PAKGGEGFR
+253 PAKEGDGFR
-262 ANPLDVP
+262 TNPLEVS

-284 LKRDGYTLGALAMIM
+284 LKRDGFTLGAMAMIM

-306 ATGHRICNDCM
+306 ATGNRICNDCM
-317 KSCIYQKQDAVN
+317 KSCIYQKQDPVN
-329 IPEIETRILTDVLGW
+329 IPEIETRILTDVLAW
-344 RWGFELYFT
+344 RWGFELYFL

-410 SALCDASGRPTKPVE
+410 ADLSDAGGRPTRPVE
-425 HVAELYQP
+425 HVADLYQP

-438 SSGFGG
+438 MSGFGG

-454 DKNFLTLIRLVL
+454 DKNFLTLVRLVL
-466 ERQPS
+466 ERQPA
-471 FRVYGGVR
+471 FRVYGGIR

-537 DSLANLQVRLP
+537 DSLANLQVSLP

-582 VGETRTDLFDAYEQG
+582 VGEARAGFFDEYERS
-597 VLEEFLAHGLAV
+597 VLETFLEHGRAV
-609 RAERERAHAVG
+609 RAERERARAAG
-620 ELPDFTP
+620 ALPDFTP

-642 MAESP
+642 MTESP

-668 CLEPTEAVLD
+668 RLEPTEAVLD

-688 VRSDSGESVTLPA
+688 VHTDTGELVSLPA

-726 DGKFFAAYRIDG
+726 EGKFFSAYRI
-738 DGERVRVPSA
+738 GESGEMVRVPA
-748 GHNKSAQPG
+748 KGHCKHAQPG
-757 FFTSYCAGS
+757 FFTSYRAS
-766 LRVSF
+766 DLRVSF
-771 VGDNHPWYHGSVV
+771 VGDTHPWYHGSVV
-784 KAMASSKHAARDI
+784 RAMASSKHAARDI
-797 TALLLGRNSQ
+797 TALLLK
-807 SAAAPDRGAFDAFA
+807 RGLARSMDVPRISFDTFA
-821 ASIDAALCPE
+821 TALDWALCPE

-843 SLTVRAPQATRH
+843 SLTVRAPQATKH
-855 WLPGQVYRLQ
+855 WLPGQVFRLQ

-870 AERVNGQ
+870 ADSVAGQ
-877 ILAMEGM
+877 LLMMEGM
-884 AIDGVHVDKARG
+884 AIDGVHVDKSRG
-896 EVQLLINSV
+896 EVQLLINTV

-912 ASLKPGTRVIL
+912 SSLKPGTPVIL

-970 FRDAERARA
+970 FRNAERAHA
-979 VQRVIEILTDQAIWV
+979 VQRVIENLTDQAIWV
-994 LDEGPALKMRRQQ
+994 LDEGPTMKLRRQQ

-1013 GLDEFLRSCA
+1013 GLADFLQSCTEMEAPFA
-1023 EMDASFADWVRQTD
+1023 EWVRCTD
-1037 QFILSDHPESME
+1037 QLILSDHPESME
-1049 TFRAMLRAEL
+1049 TFRKMLCAEL
-1059 KPLLKPGFNAIAAV
+1059 QPYLKPGFNAIAAV
-1073 NSPMQCMMKEVCAQ
+1073 NSPMQCMMKEMCAQ
-1087 CLCRHVDSATGEP
+1087 CLCRHVDSTTGEA
-1100 SKFVFSCF
+1100 SGFVFSCF

-1133 KLSNAWLGHLMEG
+1133 KIANAWFGYLVDGRQDAEG
-1146 RWQSEGEP
+1146 AQGEE
-1154 GKMPPVICEAVVAP
+1154 CTA
-1168 AERGGCRAGE
+1168 
-1178 AP
+1178 

>member
-1 MAPTL
+1 MASTL

-18 YRAAQLPLLDAR
+18 YRASQLPLLDAR
-30 FDEWLAGRDGALHA
+30 FDAWLAGRDGALRA
-44 RYRDYRNGGGLF
+44 RYRDYRNGGEWIGPE
-56 GLDESS
+56 ESS
-62 LLIAIARELEDF
+62 LLIAVACELEDF
-74 LVAAFGVGPSRD
+74 LVAAFGVGESRD

-107 RRIRKK
+107 RRIRKQ
-113 RTEPARDF
+113 RTQPARDF
-121 VEIDALIP
+121 AELDPLIP
-129 SQPDADREWSV
+129 ARPDADQEWSI
-140 ARFWVDASQAG
+140 ARFWADASGAG
-151 NAAQLGLLEEWLH
+151 NEAQLALLDEWLH
-164 VACHSEAGRAVTSGW
+164 AACHSDAGRAATSGW
-179 VCLAM
+179 VSLAV
-184 PQATDYFKL
+184 PQTTDYFKL
-193 VPIMAVPADG
+193 VPVVAVPGED
-203 AGRVEGAAAARRRDG
+203 AGRVEGAAAPRRRDG
-218 FDLTDGRPGLRETMD
+218 FDLTDARPDLRHTMD
-233 QVHYCV
+233 QVDYCV
-239 YCHDHAGDVCSHGF
+239 YCHDHSGDFCSSGF
-253 PAKGGEGFR
+253 PAKEGEGFR
-262 ANPLDVP
+262 SNPLEVP
-269 LSGCPLEERISEAHT
+269 LSGCPLEERISEAHV

-317 KSCIYQKQDAVN
+317 KSCIYQKQDPVN
-329 IPEIETRILTDVLGW
+329 IPEIETRILTDVLEW

-410 SALCDASGRPTKPVE
+410 SELFDASGRPTQPVE
-425 HVAELYQP
+425 DVKDLYQP
-433 LDSRT
+433 LDART
-438 SSGFGG
+438 NSGFGG

-466 ERQPS
+466 ERQPA
-471 FRVYGGVR
+471 FRVYGGIR
-479 LGGTITLEDVPAL
+479 LGGTIMLEDVPAL

-582 VGETRTDLFDAYEQG
+582 VGEARAGLFDAYEQG
-597 VLEEFLAHGLAV
+597 VLDEFLAHGRAV
-609 RAERERAHAVG
+609 RAERERARTAG

-627 LIRAWGGVTVVYRRA
+627 QIRAWGGVTVVYRRA
-642 MAESP
+642 MADSP

-668 CLEPTEAVLD
+668 ALEPTEAVLD

-688 VRSDSGESVTLPA
+688 VHTESGEEVSLPA

-726 DGKFFAAYRIDG
+726 DGKYFAGYRID
-738 DGERVRVPSA
+738 DAGEMVRVPSA
-748 GHNKSAQPG
+748 GHCKGEQPG
-757 FFTSYCAGS
+757 FFTSYGAGD
-766 LRVSF
+766 LKVSF

-797 TALLLGRNSQ
+797 TALLLRRDSQ
-807 SAAAPDRGAFDAFA
+807 PAVAPDQLKFDAFA
-821 ASIDAALCPE
+821 ASLDVALCPE

-870 AERVNGQ
+870 AEHVAGQ
-877 ILAMEGM
+877 MLAMEGM

-929 GLPVPENSTLTV
+929 GLPVPENATVTV

-970 FRDAERARA
+970 FRNVERARA

-994 LDEGPALKMRRQQ
+994 LDEGPALTLRRQQ

-1013 GLDEFLRSCA
+1013 GLDEYLQSCA
-1023 EMDASFADWVRQTD
+1023 EMEAPFADWVRETD

-1049 TFRAMLRAEL
+1049 TFRRRLRAEL
-1059 KPLLKPGFNAIAAV
+1059 KPALKPGFNAIAAV

-1087 CLCRHVDSATGEP
+1087 CLCRHVDSTTGEP

-1108 NQHQPLFELDFEN
+1108 NQHQPLFELDFAN

-1133 KLSNAWLGHLMEG
+1133 KISNAWLAYLMD
-1146 RWQSEGEP
+1146 
-1154 GKMPPVICEAVVAP
+1154 GKREDIDADPACAGCCEAVGAP
-1168 AERGGCRAGE
+1168 LGEGE
-1178 AP
+1178 AT

>member
-6 QLNLDGFEYEDV
+6 QLNIEDFDYADL
-18 YRAAQLPLLDAR
+18 YRAERLPALDQR
-30 FDEWLAGRDGALHA
+30 FHEWLAGRDGDLLT
-44 RYRDYRNGGGLF
+44 RYQAYRNGAMLAGTE
-56 GLDESS
+56 ESA
-62 LLIAIARELEDF
+62 LLIDVARELEDF
-74 LVAAFGVGPSRD
+74 LVAAFGVETSRD

-94 DAVVHA
+94 DAVVHT
-100 FKREFVK
+100 FKQAFVK

-113 RTEPARDF
+113 PAAPIRSF
-121 VEIDALIP
+121 AELDALLP
-129 SQPDADREWSV
+129 VEPDSDREWRV
-140 ARFWVDASQAG
+140 ASLWAEAEQTK
-151 NAAQLGLLEEWLH
+151 NAAMLDLLVEWLH
-164 VACHSEAGRAVTSGW
+164 AACGSEAGRAATRGW
-179 VCLAM
+179 VSLEQ

-193 VPIMAVPADG
+193 IPVAMVEGDG
-203 AGRVEGAAAARRRDG
+203 AKRMAGLPESQRRRDG

-239 YCHDHAGDVCSHGF
+239 YCHDHAGDFCSKGF
-253 PAKGGEGFR
+253 PAKEGEGFR
-262 ANPLDVP
+262 ANPLNVP
-269 LSGCPLEERISEAHT
+269 LTGCPLEERISEAHT

-329 IPEIETRILTDVLGW
+329 IPEIETRILTDVLEW

-365 YRLPYNGRNTLCV
+365 YRLPYNGRNTLCA

-410 SALCDASGRPTKPVE
+410 AEWCDTSGRPAKPVE
-425 HVAELYQP
+425 NVADLYQP
-433 LDSRT
+433 LDART
-438 SSGFGG
+438 NAGFGG

-454 DKNFLTLIRLVL
+454 DKNFLTLIRMVL
-466 ERQPS
+466 ERQPA
-471 FRVYGGVR
+471 FRVYGGIR
-479 LGGTITLEDVPAL
+479 LGGTIRLEDVKEL

-548 AVVIGGGLTSIDTA
+548 AVVIGGGLTAIDTA

-582 VGETRTDLFDAYEQG
+582 VGESHDGLFDEYERG
-597 VLEEFLAHGLAV
+597 VLQEFLAHGRAV
-609 RAERERAHAVG
+609 RTERERAHAAG

-654 EIIKAL
+654 EIAKAM

-668 CLEPTEAVLD
+668 RLEPAEAVLD
-678 EHGHVQQLRC
+678 EHGNVERLHC
-688 VRSDSGESVTLPA
+688 VRTDTGEQVVLPA

-714 VYEREHPGTFEM
+714 VYEREHPGSFEM
-726 DGKFFAAYRIDG
+726 DGKYFAAYRID
-738 DGERVRVPSA
+738 DAGEMVRVEA
-748 GHNKSAQPG
+748 NGHCKHAQPG
-757 FFTSYCAGS
+757 FFTSYRDGD

-771 VGDNHPWYHGSVV
+771 LGDNHPWYHGSVV
-784 KAMASSKHAARDI
+784 RAMASAKHAARDI
-797 TALLLGRNSQ
+797 TALLIKQ
-807 SAAAPDRGAFDAFA
+807 TSADKSEPPPASFHAFA
-821 ASIDAALCPE
+821 ASLDMALCPE

-843 SLTVRAPQATRH
+843 SLTVRAPQATKH

-870 AERVNGQ
+870 AERVAGQ
-877 ILAMEGM
+877 VLAMEGM

-912 ASLKPGTRVIL
+912 STLKPGTRVIL

-929 GLPVPENSTLTV
+929 GLRAGKLNPDRGGGALRRDQHGGRCGHVARGGQPHRVHRPFPRRGAGTCSATRHRNPYRPGDLGAGRGTGAEN
-941 AGGHSAVTSTV
+941 
-952 DGAAMWRAAGNRI
+952 AAAAGCLLRAWPGRIYADLHRNRGALHRVGAPDRSVDHLGLSRSHGKFPFHAARRPQASFEARI
-965 VFIGH
+965 QCDRCGKQS
-970 FRDAERARA
+970 DA
-979 VQRVIEILTDQAIWV
+979 VH
-994 LDEGPALKMRRQQ
+994 DEGSLRPVSVPPRGQRDGRAFQVRLLLFQPTPAPVRS
-1007 DACFVH
+1007 
-1013 GLDEFLRSCA
+1013 GLR
-1023 EMDASFADWVRQTD
+1023 
-1037 QFILSDHPESME
+1037 
-1049 TFRAMLRAEL
+1049 
-1059 KPLLKPGFNAIAAV
+1059 
-1073 NSPMQCMMKEVCAQ
+1073 
-1087 CLCRHVDSATGEP
+1087 
-1100 SKFVFSCF
+1100 
-1108 NQHQPLFELDFEN
+1108 
-1121 LQARQGQNSVQE
+1121 
-1133 KLSNAWLGHLMEG
+1133 
-1146 RWQSEGEP
+1146 
-1154 GKMPPVICEAVVAP
+1154 
-1168 AERGGCRAGE
+1168 
-1178 AP
+1178 

>member
-6 QLNLDGFEYEDV
+6 SLKLEGFRYEDV
-18 YRAAQLPLLDAR
+18 YCADRLPVLDKLFEA
-30 FDEWLAGRDGALHA
+30 WLVERDDTLHA
-44 RYRDYRNGGGLF
+44 RFMDYRNGGVWTGPN
-56 GLDESS
+56 ESS
-62 LLIAIARELEDF
+62 LLIAVARELEDF
-74 LVAAFGVGPSRD
+74 VVEAFGVTSSRD
-86 GLRAAQER
+86 SLRAVQER

-100 FKREFVK
+100 FKSEFVK

-113 RTEPARDF
+113 RTTPAREF
-121 VEIDALIP
+121 AALDCLLP
-129 SQPDADREWSV
+129 SLPDEDREWSV
-140 ARFWVDASQAG
+140 ARLWADAT
-151 NAAQLGLLEEWLH
+151 AADNQPLLALLEEWLH
-164 VACHSEAGRAVTSGW
+164 AACHSETGRGATSSW
-179 VCLAM
+179 VSLKL
-184 PQATDYFKL
+184 PQPTDYFKL
-193 VPIMAVPADG
+193 VPVSVVDGDG
-203 AGRVEGAAAARRRDG
+203 ASRVEGASGSRRRDG
-218 FDLTDGRPGLRETMD
+218 FDLTDTRPGLRETMD
-233 QVHYCV
+233 QVHYCAF
-239 YCHDHAGDVCSHGF
+239 CHDHSGDYCSSGF
-253 PAKGGEGFR
+253 PAKDEAGFR
-262 ANPLDVP
+262 TNPLDVS

-284 LKRDGYTLGALAMIM
+284 LKRDGYTLGALAMIV

-317 KSCIYQKQDAVN
+317 KSCIYQKQDPVN
-329 IPEIETRILTDVLGW
+329 IPEIETRILTDVLAW
-344 RWGFELYFT
+344 RWGFELYFL

-365 YRLPYNGRNTLCV
+365 YRLPYNGLNSLCV
-378 GAGPAGFNLAHH
+378 GAGPAGFNLAQH
-390 LLQEGFGVVIVDGL
+390 LLQEGFGVVLVDGL

-410 SALCDASGRPTKPVE
+410 AELLDAHGRPTKPVE
-425 HVAELYQP
+425 AIEALNQS

-438 SSGFGG
+438 MSGFGG

-454 DKNFLTLIRLVL
+454 DKNFLMLVRLVL
-466 ERQPS
+466 ERQPA
-471 FRVYGGVR
+471 FRVYGGIR
-479 LGGTITLEDVPAL
+479 LGGTIKLEDIPEL

-568 YIRQVEKVLARWEA
+568 YIRQVEKVLTRWECI
-582 VGETRTDLFDAYEQG
+582 GESHTELFDDYERE
-597 VLEEFLAHGLAV
+597 VLDTFLEHGRAV
-609 RAERERAHAVG
+609 RVERERARAG
-620 ELPDFTP
+620 DELPNFTP

-642 MAESP
+642 MTESP

-668 CLEPTEAVLD
+668 HLDPTEAILD
-678 EHGHVQQLRC
+678 KHGHVQQLRC
-688 VRSDSGESVTLPA
+688 VRTDNGEPAVLEA

-726 DGKFFAAYRIDG
+726 DGKYFASYRIDESG
-738 DGERVRVPSA
+738 ALLRVPTD
-748 GHNKSAQPG
+748 GHCKGQQPG
-757 FFTSYCAGS
+757 FFTSYQHGN

-771 VGDNHPWYHGSVV
+771 VGDTHPWYHGSVV
-784 KAMASSKHAARDI
+784 RAMASAKHAVHDI
-797 TALLLGRNSQ
+797 TALLLNHASPRSMDQKGRS
-807 SAAAPDRGAFDAFA
+807 FDAF
-821 ASIDAALCPE
+821 SSRLDWALCPE
-831 VVAVERLAPHLT
+831 VVAVEHLAPHLT
-843 SLTVRAPQATRH
+843 SLTLRAPQATKH

-870 AERVNGQ
+870 AARIAGQ
-877 ILAMEGM
+877 VLAMEGM
-884 AIDGVHVDKARG
+884 AIDGVHVDAARG
-896 EVQLLINSV
+896 EVQLLVNTV

-912 ASLKPGTRVIL
+912 SMLKPGDHVVL

-929 GLPVPENSTLTV
+929 GLPVPENATLTV

-970 FRDAERARA
+970 FRNAERARA

-994 LDEGPALKMRRQQ
+994 LDDGPAITLRRQQ

-1013 GLDEFLRSCA
+1013 GLPEFLQSCGEMNAPFA
-1023 EMDASFADWVRQTD
+1023 EWVSQTD
-1037 QFILSDHPESME
+1037 QLILSDHPASME
-1049 TFRAMLRAEL
+1049 IFRKALRAEL
-1059 KPLLKPGFNAIAAV
+1059 KPRLKPEFKAIAAV

-1087 CLCRHVDSATGEP
+1087 CLCRHVDSETGQP
-1100 SKFVFSCF
+1100 SRFVFSCF

-1133 KLSNAWLGHLMEG
+1133 KIANAWFGYLLEG
-1146 RWQSEGEP
+1146 SRDQNSACSDP
-1154 GKMPPVICEAVVAP
+1154 CAF
-1168 AERGGCRAGE
+1168 
-1178 AP
+1178 

>member
-1 MAPTL
+1 MTSTL
-6 QLNLDGFEYEDV
+6 KLDLEGFDYADV
-18 YRAAQLPLLDAR
+18 YQTAQLPLLDAR
-30 FDEWLAGRDGALHA
+30 FDAWLAGRDDALAA
-44 RYRDYRNGGGLF
+44 RYRDYRNGGALAGPE
-56 GLDESS
+56 ESS
-62 LLIAIARELEDF
+62 LLIAVARELEDF
-74 LVAAFGVGPSRD
+74 LVAAFGVDPSRD
-86 GLRAAQER
+86 GLRAEQER
-94 DAVVHA
+94 DKVVHA

-113 RTEPARDF
+113 RSAPTRDF
-121 VEIDALIP
+121 AELDALIP
-129 SQPDADREWSV
+129 AQPEADREWRV
-140 ARFWVDASQAG
+140 ARFWADAAQAG
-151 NAAQLGLLEEWLH
+151 NDAQLALLEEWLH
-164 VACHSEAGRAVTSGW
+164 AACHSDAGRAATSGW
-179 VCLAM
+179 VSLAL

-193 VPIMAVPADG
+193 VPIVAVPGEA
-203 AGRVEGAAAARRRDG
+203 AGRVQGAADARRRDG
-218 FDLTDGRPGLRETMD
+218 FDLTDTRPDLRHAMD
-233 QVHYCV
+233 QVEYCV
-239 YCHDHAGDVCSHGF
+239 YCHDHSGDFCSHGF
-253 PAKGGEGFR
+253 PAKEGEGFR
-262 ANPLDVP
+262 NNPLEVP
-269 LSGCPLEERISEAHT
+269 LSGCPLEERISEAHV

-329 IPEIETRILTDVLGW
+329 IPEIETRILTDVLDW
-344 RWGFELYFT
+344 NWGFELYFT

-410 SALCDASGRPTKPVE
+410 PGLFEANGRPTRPVE
-425 HVAELYQP
+425 HVEDLYQP
-433 LDSRT
+433 LDTRT
-438 SSGFGG
+438 NSGFGG

-466 ERQPS
+466 ERQPA
-471 FRVYGGVR
+471 FRVYGGIR
-479 LGGTITLEDVPAL
+479 LGGTIMLEDVPAL

-582 VGETRTDLFDAYEQG
+582 VGEARAGLFDAYEQG
-597 VLEEFLAHGLAV
+597 VLDEFLAHGRAV
-609 RAERERAHAVG
+609 RAERGRAQAAG
-620 ELPDFTP
+620 ELPDFTQ

-642 MAESP
+642 MADSP

-654 EIIKAL
+654 EITKAL
-660 EEGIYYAE
+660 EVGIYYAE
-668 CLEPTEAVLD
+668 RLEPTEAVLD

-688 VRSDSGESVTLPA
+688 VHTDSGEAVTLPA

-726 DGKFFAAYRIDG
+726 DGKYFAAYRID
-738 DGERVRVPSA
+738 DAGEMVRVPTT
-748 GHNKSAQPG
+748 GHCKGDQPG
-757 FFTSYCAGS
+757 FFTSYRAGD

-797 TALLLGRNSQ
+797 TALLQGRDLQ
-807 SAAAPDRGAFDAFA
+807 AACATDQHIFDAFA
-821 ASIDAALCPE
+821 ASLDAALCPE

-843 SLTVRAPQATRH
+843 SLTVRAPQATKH

-865 NFERH
+865 NFEQH
-870 AERVNGQ
+870 AEHVAGQ
-877 ILAMEGM
+877 MLAMEGM

-929 GLPVPENSTLTV
+929 GLPVPENATVTV

-970 FRDAERARA
+970 FRNTERARA

-994 LDEGPALKMRRQQ
+994 LDEGPALTLRRQQ

-1013 GLDEFLRSCA
+1013 GLDEFLQSCA

-1049 TFRAMLRAEL
+1049 TFRRRLRAEL
-1059 KPLLKPGFNAIAAV
+1059 KPFLKPGFNAIAAV

-1087 CLCRHVDSATGEP
+1087 CLCRHVDSTTGEP

-1108 NQHQPLFELDFEN
+1108 NQHQPLFELDFAN

-1133 KLSNAWLGHLMEG
+1133 KISNAWLGYLMDGKREDIPADTDQAYAG
-1146 RWQSEGEP
+1146 CCEAAGAPVGEGE
-1154 GKMPPVICEAVVAP
+1154 AT
-1168 AERGGCRAGE
+1168 
-1178 AP
+1178 

>member
-44 RYRDYRNGGGLF
+44 RYRDYRNGGWLLGS
-56 GLDESS
+56 DESS
-62 LLIAIARELEDF
+62 LLIAVACELEDF

-113 RTEPARDF
+113 RAAPARDF
-121 VEIDALIP
+121 AEIDALIP

-140 ARFWVDASQAG
+140 ARFWADASQAG
-151 NAAQLGLLEEWLH
+151 NAAQLTLLDEWLH
-164 VACHSEAGRAVTSGW
+164 AACHSETGRAATSGW
-179 VCLAM
+179 VSLAM

-193 VPIMAVPADG
+193 VPIVAVPADG

-253 PAKGGEGFR
+253 PAKEGEGFR

-317 KSCIYQKQDAVN
+317 KSCIYQKQDPVN

-390 LLQEGFGVVIVDGL
+390 LMQEGFGVVIVDGL

-410 SALCDASGRPTKPVE
+410 TELCDASGRPTKPVE

-466 ERQPS
+466 ERQPA
-471 FRVYGGVR
+471 FRVYGGIR

-582 VGETRTDLFDAYEQG
+582 VGETRAGLFDAYEQG
-597 VLEEFLAHGLAV
+597 VLEEFLAHGRAV
-609 RAERERAHAVG
+609 RAERERARDVG

-668 CLEPTEAVLD
+668 GLEPTEAVLD

-688 VRSDSGESVTLPA
+688 ARTESGEQVSLPA

-726 DGKFFAAYRIDG
+726 DGKYFAAYRIDETG
-738 DGERVRVPSA
+738 QMVRVPSA

-757 FFTSYCAGS
+757 FFTSYREGG

-797 TALLLGRNSQ
+797 TALLFKH
-807 SAAAPDRGAFDAFA
+807 AAASPSDHAQSSFATFA
-821 ASIDAALCPE
+821 ASLDAALCPE

-843 SLTVRAPQATRH
+843 SLTVRAPQATKH

-870 AERVNGQ
+870 AERVAGQ
-877 ILAMEGM
+877 MLAMEGM

-1023 EMDASFADWVRQTD
+1023 EMDASFANWVRQTD

-1049 TFRAMLRAEL
+1049 TFRTMLRAEL

-1146 RWQSEGEP
+1146 RRQSEGEP
-1154 GKMPPVICEAVVAP
+1154 DKTFQAVYDTVGAPVD
-1168 AERGGCRAGE
+1168 RDGCREGE

>member
-1 MAPTL
+1 
-6 QLNLDGFEYEDV
+6 
-18 YRAAQLPLLDAR
+18 
-30 FDEWLAGRDGALHA
+30 
-44 RYRDYRNGGGLF
+44 
-56 GLDESS
+56 
-62 LLIAIARELEDF
+62 
-74 LVAAFGVGPSRD
+74 
-86 GLRAAQER
+86 
-94 DAVVHA
+94 
-100 FKREFVK
+100 
-107 RRIRKK
+107 
-113 RTEPARDF
+113 
-121 VEIDALIP
+121 
-129 SQPDADREWSV
+129 
-140 ARFWVDASQAG
+140 
-151 NAAQLGLLEEWLH
+151 
-164 VACHSEAGRAVTSGW
+164 
-179 VCLAM
+179 
-184 PQATDYFKL
+184 
-193 VPIMAVPADG
+193 
-203 AGRVEGAAAARRRDG
+203 
-218 FDLTDGRPGLRETMD
+218 
-233 QVHYCV
+233 
-239 YCHDHAGDVCSHGF
+239 YCHDHSGDFCSRGF
-253 PAKGGEGFR
+253 PAKEGEGFR

-269 LSGCPLEERISEAHT
+269 LSGCPLEERISEAHV

-353 LTQWNPLNRARP
+353 LTQWNPLNRTRP
-365 YRLPYNGRNTLCV
+365 YRLPYNGKNTLCV
-378 GAGPAGFNLAHH
+378 GAGPAGFNLAHQ

-410 SALCDASGRPTKPVE
+410 SGWCDADGRPTLPVE
-425 HVAELYQP
+425 DVKDLYQP
-433 LDSRT
+433 LDARN

-466 ERQPS
+466 ERQS
-471 FRVYGGVR
+471 TFRVYGGIR
-479 LGGTITLEDVPAL
+479 LGGTIMLEDVPAL

-530 LTGAAKR
+530 LTGAARR

-568 YIRQVEKVLARWEA
+568 YIRQVDKVLARWEA
-582 VGETRTDLFDAYEQG
+582 VGETRADLFDGYERG
-597 VLEEFLAHGLAV
+597 VLEEFLAHGRAV
-609 RAERERAHAVG
+609 RAERERAHAAG

-654 EIIKAL
+654 EIGKAL

-668 CLEPTEAVLD
+668 ALEPAEAVLD
-678 EHGHVQQLRC
+678 EHGHVRQLRC
-688 VRSDSGESVTLPA
+688 VHTQSGETVTLPA

-726 DGKFFAAYRIDG
+726 DGRFFAAYRID
-738 DGERVRVPSA
+738 DAGEMVRVPSA

-757 FFTSYCAGS
+757 FFTSYRADG

-771 VGDNHPWYHGSVV
+771 VGDTHPWYHGSVV
-784 KAMASSKHAARDI
+784 KAMASAKHAARDI
-797 TALLLGRNSQ
+797 AALLRGRTAQ
-807 SAAAPDRGAFDAFA
+807 TTVAPDRNAFDAFA
-821 ASIDAALCPE
+821 ASLDVALCPE

-870 AERVNGQ
+870 AERVAGQ
-877 ILAMEGM
+877 VLAMEGM

-929 GLPVPENSTLTV
+929 GLPVPENSTVTV

-970 FRDAERARA
+970 FRDAERAGA

-994 LDEGPALKMRRQQ
+994 LDAGPALKMRRQQ

-1013 GLDEFLRSCA
+1013 GLDEFLRTCA
-1023 EMDASFADWVRQTD
+1023 EMDAPFADWARRTD

-1049 TFRAMLRAEL
+1049 TFRRMLRAEL
-1059 KPLLKPGFNAIAAV
+1059 RPLLKPGFNAIAAV

-1087 CLCRHVDSATGEP
+1087 CLCRHVDSTTGEP

-1108 NQHQPLFELDFEN
+1108 NQHQPLFELDFAN

-1133 KLSNAWLGHLMEG
+1133 KITNAWLGYLMDG
-1146 RWQSEGEP
+1146 RRA
-1154 GKMPPVICEAVVAP
+1154 IEADARQVA
-1168 AERGGCRAGE
+1168 G
-1178 AP
+1178 

>member
-1 MAPTL
+1 MHTSL
-6 QLNLDGFEYEDV
+6 ELKLDGFGYADL
-18 YRAAQLPLLDAR
+18 YQSDRLPVLDR
-30 FDEWLAGRDGALHA
+30 LFLDGLAGRDADLHA
-44 RYRDYRNGGGLF
+44 RYLDYRAGAACAGPE
-56 GLDESS
+56 ESA
-62 LLIAIARELEDF
+62 LLIAVAREVEDF
-74 LVAAFGVGPSRD
+74 LVAAFGVEANRD
-86 GLRAAQER
+86 SLRAAQARE
-94 DAVVHA
+94 ATVNA
-100 FKREFVK
+100 FKSEFVK

-113 RTEPARDF
+113 RAQPPRTFADLERLLPGEAGDDPEWRIARLWA
-121 VEIDALIP
+121 DAT
-129 SQPDADREWSV
+129 QTGDAATLD
-140 ARFWVDASQAG
+140 
-151 NAAQLGLLEEWLH
+151 LLDEWLH
-164 VACHSEAGRAVTSGW
+164 AAAHSEAGRAATAGW
-179 VCLAM
+179 VSLTL
-184 PQATDYFKL
+184 PKTTDYFKL
-193 VPIMAVPADG
+193 VPVAPAG
-203 AGRVEGAAAARRRDG
+203 PETGVRVESADALRRRDG
-218 FDLTDGRPGLRETMD
+218 FDLTDTRPDLRHAMD

-239 YCHDHAGDVCSHGF
+239 YCHDHSGDFCSRGF
-253 PAKGGEGFR
+253 PAKEGEGFR
-262 ANPLDVP
+262 SNPLDVE
-269 LSGCPLEERISEAHT
+269 LSGCPLEERISEAHV

-390 LLQEGFGVVIVDGL
+390 LLQEGFGVVVVDGL

-410 SALCDASGRPTKPVE
+410 PELFDASGRTTRPVE
-425 HVAELYQP
+425 HVEDLYQP
-433 LDSRT
+433 LDTRT
-438 SSGFGG
+438 NSGFGG

-466 ERQPS
+466 ERQPA
-471 FRVYGGVR
+471 FRVYGGIR
-479 LGGTITLEDVPAL
+479 LGGTIMLEDVPAL

-582 VGETRTDLFDAYEQG
+582 VGESRAGLFDDYERG
-597 VLEEFLAHGLAV
+597 VLEEFLAHGRAV
-609 RAERERAHAVG
+609 RGERERAQAAG
-620 ELPDFTP
+620 ELPDFVP

-642 MAESP
+642 MADSP

-654 EIIKAL
+654 EIVKAL

-668 CLEPTEAVLD
+668 RLEPAEAMLD
-678 EHGHVQQLRC
+678 EHGHVQSLRC
-688 VRSDSGESVTLPA
+688 THTESGETVILPA

-714 VYEREHPGTFEM
+714 VYEREHPGSFEM
-726 DGKFFAAYRIDG
+726 DGKYFAAYRIDET
-738 DGERVRVPSA
+738 GEMLRVPSA
-748 GHNKSAQPG
+748 GHCKGAQPG
-757 FFTSYCAGS
+757 FFTSYRDGD

-797 TALLLGRNSQ
+797 AALLHWRDSRVA
-807 SAAAPDRGAFDAFA
+807 SASDQPTFDAFA
-821 ASIDAALCPE
+821 ASLDVALCPE

-870 AERVNGQ
+870 AERVAGQ
-877 ILAMEGM
+877 MLAMEGM

-912 ASLKPGTRVIL
+912 ASLKPGARVIL

-929 GLPVPENSTLTV
+929 GLPVPENATVTV

-970 FRDAERARA
+970 FRNTERARA

-994 LDEGPALKMRRQQ
+994 LDEGPALTLRRQQ

-1013 GLDEFLRSCA
+1013 GLGEFLQSCT
-1023 EMDASFADWVRQTD
+1023 EMDAPFADWVRQTD
-1037 QFILSDHPESME
+1037 QFILSDHPEAME
-1049 TFRAMLRAEL
+1049 TFRRTLRAEL

-1087 CLCRHVDSATGEP
+1087 CLCRHVDSTTGEP

-1108 NQHQPLFELDFEN
+1108 NQHQPLFELDFAN

-1133 KLSNAWLGHLMEG
+1133 KISNAWLAHLMAG
-1146 RWQSEGEP
+1146 REAVGAGESRAGRCEASGAPVGEGE
-1154 GKMPPVICEAVVAP
+1154 AT
-1168 AERGGCRAGE
+1168 
-1178 AP
+1178 

>member
-1 MAPTL
+1 MTPTL

-18 YRAAQLPLLDAR
+18 YRAQRLPLLDAR
-30 FDEWLAGRDGALHA
+30 FGEWLAEHAAALHA
-44 RYRDYRNGGGLF
+44 RYRDYRNGGACAGPE
-56 GLDESS
+56 ESA
-62 LLIAIARELEDF
+62 LLIAVARELEDF
-74 LVAAFGVGPSRD
+74 LVAAFGVASSREP
-86 GLRAAQER
+86 LREAQARE
-94 DAVVHA
+94 ATVHA
-100 FKREFVK
+100 FKSGFVK

-113 RTEPARDF
+113 RT
-121 VEIDALIP
+121 
-129 SQPDADREWSV
+129 QPVRAFAELDSLLPGLPGDDREWRI
-140 ARFWVDASQAG
+140 AQHWADANKAG
-151 NAAQLGLLEEWLH
+151 DEAQLSLLEEWLH
-164 VACHSEAGRAVTSGW
+164 AACHSEAGRTATAGW
-179 VCLAM
+179 VSLSL
-184 PQATDYFKL
+184 PQPTDFLNL
-193 VPIMAVPADG
+193 VPIVV
-203 AGRVEGAAAARRRDG
+203 VEGDAARRIAGPPQANRRRDG
-218 FDLTDGRPGLRETMD
+218 FSLTDTRPGLRHTMD
-233 QVHYCV
+233 QVNYCV
-239 YCHDHAGDVCSHGF
+239 YCHDHSGDFCSRGF
-253 PAKGGEGFR
+253 PAKEGEGFR
-262 ANPLDVP
+262 SNPLDVA
-269 LSGCPLEERISEAHT
+269 LSGCPLEERISEAHV

-317 KSCIYQKQDAVN
+317 KSCIYQKQEPVS
-329 IPEIETRILTDVLGW
+329 IPEIETRILTDVLDW
-344 RWGFELYFT
+344 RWGFELYFL
-353 LTQWNPLNRARP
+353 LTQWNPLNRVRP
-365 YRLPYNGRNTLCV
+365 YRLPYNGRNTLTV

-404 KIEPLP
+404 KIEPL
-410 SALCDASGRPTKPVE
+410 SATLDDAAGRPTRPVE
-425 HVAELYQP
+425 WVSELNQS
-433 LDSRT
+433 LDTRT
-438 SSGFGG
+438 MSGFGG

-466 ERQPS
+466 ERQPA
-471 FRVYGGVR
+471 FRIYGGIR
-479 LGGTITLEDVPAL
+479 LGGTIKLEDLPEI
-492 GFDHVTLATG
+492 GFDHATLATG
-502 AGRPTVLPVRNNMAR
+502 AGRPTILPVRNNMAR

-568 YIRQVEKVLARWEA
+568 YIRQVEKVLSRWEA
-582 VGETRTDLFDAYEQG
+582 VGGNRDELFDDYERG
-597 VLEEFLAHGLAV
+597 VLDEFLAHGRAV
-609 RAERERAHAVG
+609 RGERERARAAG

-642 MAESP
+642 MADSP

-668 CLEPTEAVLD
+668 RLEPAEAVLD
-678 EHGHVQQLRC
+678 EQGHVQRLRC
-688 VRSDSGESVTLPA
+688 VRADSGDSVVLPA

-714 VYEREHPGTFEM
+714 VYEREHPGSFEM
-726 DGKFFAAYRIDG
+726 DGKYFASYRINEAG
-738 DGERVRVPSA
+738 AMIRVTA
-748 GHNKSAQPG
+748 NGHCKEQQPG
-757 FFTSYCAGS
+757 FFTSYRAGP

-771 VGDNHPWYHGSVV
+771 IGDTHPWYHGSVV
-784 KAMASSKHAARDI
+784 RAMASAKHAARDI
-797 TALLLGRNSQ
+797 AALLLRQ
-807 SAAAPDRGAFDAFA
+807 PAARPLDRFDAFA
-821 ASIDAALCPE
+821 AALDRALQPE

-870 AERVNGQ
+870 AARVADQ
-877 ILAMEGM
+877 VLAMEGM
-884 AIDGVHVDKARG
+884 AIDGVHVDQARG
-896 EVQLLINSV
+896 EVQLLINMV

-912 ASLKPGTRVIL
+912 SSLKPGDRVVL

-929 GLPVPENSTLTV
+929 GLPVPENATLTV

-970 FRDAERARA
+970 FRNAERAQA
-979 VQRVIEILTDQAIWV
+979 VQRAIEILTDQAIWV
-994 LDEGPALKMRRQQ
+994 LDEGPGLRLRRQQ

-1013 GLDEFLRSCA
+1013 GLDEYLQSCGEMEAPFA
-1023 EMDASFADWVRQTD
+1023 EWVHRTD
-1037 QFILSDHPESME
+1037 QLILSDHPASME
-1049 TFRAMLRAEL
+1049 IFRQHLRTSL
-1059 KPLLKPGFNAIAAV
+1059 KPYLKPGFDAIAAV

-1087 CLCRHVDSATGEP
+1087 CLCRHVDSTTGEA

-1108 NQHQPLFELDFEN
+1108 NQHQPLFDLDFGN

-1133 KLSNAWLGHLMEG
+1133 KIANAWFSYLVD
-1146 RWQSEGEP
+1146 
-1154 GKMPPVICEAVVAP
+1154 GKAVVAP
-1168 AERGGCRAGE
+1168 VPECAAACVEDA
-1178 AP
+1178 AKP

>member
-1 MAPTL
+1 MASTL

-18 YRAAQLPLLDAR
+18 YRASQLPLLDAR
-30 FDEWLAGRDGALHA
+30 FDAWLAGRDGALRS
-44 RYRDYRNGGGLF
+44 RYRDYRNGGEWVGP
-56 GLDESS
+56 DESS
-62 LLIAIARELEDF
+62 LLIAVACELEDF

-107 RRIRKK
+107 RRIRKQ
-113 RTEPARDF
+113 RTQPTRDFAELDPLIPAR
-121 VEIDALIP
+121 
-129 SQPDADREWSV
+129 PDADREWSV
-140 ARFWVDASQAG
+140 ARFWADASEGG
-151 NAAQLGLLEEWLH
+151 NAAQLALLEEWLH
-164 VACHSEAGRAVTSGW
+164 AACHSEAGRAATSGW
-179 VCLAM
+179 VSLAL

-193 VPIMAVPADG
+193 VPIMAVPGED
-203 AGRVEGAAAARRRDG
+203 AGRVEGAAAPRRRDG
-218 FDLTDGRPGLRETMD
+218 FDLTDGRPGLRETMN

-239 YCHDHAGDVCSHGF
+239 YCHDHSGDVCSHGF
-253 PAKGGEGFR
+253 PAKEGAGFR
-262 ANPLDVP
+262 ANPLDVS

-284 LKRDGYTLGALAMIM
+284 LKRDGFTLGALAMIM

-317 KSCIYQKQDAVN
+317 KSCIYQKQDPVN
-329 IPEIETRILTDVLGW
+329 IPEIETRILTDVLEW
-344 RWGFELYFT
+344 RWGFELYFL

-378 GAGPAGFNLAHH
+378 GAGPAGFNLSHH

-410 SALCDASGRPTKPVE
+410 SELFDASGRPTQPVE
-425 HVAELYQP
+425 DVKDLYQP
-433 LDSRT
+433 LDART
-438 SSGFGG
+438 NSGFGG

-466 ERQPS
+466 ERQPAL
-471 FRVYGGVR
+471 RVYGGIR
-479 LGGTITLEDVPAL
+479 LGGTIMLEDVPAL

-582 VGETRTDLFDAYEQG
+582 VGETRAGLFDAYERG
-597 VLEEFLAHGLAV
+597 VLEEFLAHGRAV
-609 RAERERAHAVG
+609 RAERVRAHVAG

-668 CLEPTEAVLD
+668 ALEPTEAVLD

-688 VRSDSGESVTLPA
+688 VHTESDEAVTLPA

-726 DGKFFAAYRIDG
+726 DGKYFAAYRID
-738 DGERVRVPSA
+738 DAGEMVRVA
-748 GHNKSAQPG
+748 TTGHCKGAQPG
-757 FFTSYCAGS
+757 FFTSYRAGD

-797 TALLLGRNSQ
+797 TALLGRDSQ
-807 SAAAPDRGAFDAFA
+807 QAAVPDQGAFDAFA
-821 ASIDAALCPE
+821 ASLDVALCPE

-870 AERVNGQ
+870 AEHVAGQ
-877 ILAMEGM
+877 MLAMEGM

-929 GLPVPENSTLTV
+929 GLPVPENSTVTV

-970 FRDAERARA
+970 FRNVERARA

-994 LDEGPALKMRRQQ
+994 LDEGPALSLRRQQ

-1013 GLDEFLRSCA
+1013 GLDEFLQSCT
-1023 EMDASFADWVRQTD
+1023 EMEAPFADWVRQTD
-1037 QFILSDHPESME
+1037 QFIVSDHPESME
-1049 TFRAMLRAEL
+1049 TFRRMLRAEL
-1059 KPLLKPGFNAIAAV
+1059 KPALKPGFNAIAAV

-1087 CLCRHVDSATGEP
+1087 CLCRHVDSTTGEP
-1100 SKFVFSCF
+1100 SRFVFSCF
-1108 NQHQPLFELDFEN
+1108 NQHQPLFELDFAN

-1133 KLSNAWLGHLMEG
+1133 KISNAWLGYLMDGGPGGIEADAG
-1146 RWQSEGEP
+1146 KACVGCCEAAGVPAGEGE
-1154 GKMPPVICEAVVAP
+1154 ET
-1168 AERGGCRAGE
+1168 
-1178 AP
+1178 

>member
-1 MAPTL
+1 MTSTL
-6 QLNLDGFEYEDV
+6 HLNLDGFDHADV
-18 YRAAQLPLLDAR
+18 YRAERLPLLDAR
-30 FDEWLAGRDGALHA
+30 FDDWLAGRDAALHA
-44 RYRDYRNGGGLF
+44 RYRDYRNGGAWVGPE
-56 GLDESS
+56 ESA
-62 LLIAIARELEDF
+62 LLIAVARELEDF
-74 LVAAFGVGPSRD
+74 MVAAFGVGASRD
-86 GLRAAQER
+86 ALRAAQER
-94 DAVVHA
+94 DAIVHA

-113 RTEPARDF
+113 RIEPVRAF
-121 VEIDALIP
+121 AELDALI
-129 SQPDADREWSV
+129 SAQLEGDREWRV
-140 ARFWVDASQAG
+140 ARFWADALQAG
-151 NAAQLGLLEEWLH
+151 NDAQLALLDEWLH
-164 VACHSEAGRAVTSGW
+164 VACGSEAGRAATSGW
-179 VCLAM
+179 VSLAM
-184 PQATDYFKL
+184 PQATDFFKL
-193 VPIMAVPADG
+193 VPIVSAPADDV
-203 AGRVEGAAAARRRDG
+203 ARVESATARRRDG
-218 FDLTDGRPGLRETMD
+218 FDLTDSRRGLRETMD

-239 YCHDHAGDVCSHGF
+239 YCHDHGGDVCSHGF
-253 PAKGGEGFR
+253 PAKEGEGFR
-262 ANPLDVP
+262 ANPLAVP

-306 ATGHRICNDCM
+306 ATGYRICNDCM

-329 IPEIETRILTDVLGW
+329 IPEIETRILTDVLAW
-344 RWGFELYFT
+344 RWGFELYFL
-353 LTQWNPLNRARP
+353 LTQWNPLKRARP

-378 GAGPAGFNLAHH
+378 GAGPAGFNLAQH

-410 SALCDASGRPTKPVE
+410 PEWCDAAGRPTQPVE
-425 HVAELYQP
+425 HVDALYQP

-454 DKNFLTLIRLVL
+454 DKNFLTLIRIVL
-466 ERQPS
+466 ERQPT
-471 FRVYGGVR
+471 FRVYGGIR

-582 VGETRTDLFDAYEQG
+582 VGETRADLFDAYEQG
-597 VLEEFLAHGLAV
+597 VLDEFLAHGRTV
-609 RAERERAHAVG
+609 RAERERARTAG

-654 EIIKAL
+654 EIAKAL

-668 CLEPTEAVLD
+668 RLEPTEAVLD

-688 VRSDSGESVTLPA
+688 VHTESGEAVTLPA

-726 DGKFFAAYRIDG
+726 DGKYFAAYRIDAA
-738 DGERVRVPSA
+738 GECVRVPSV

-757 FFTSYCAGS
+757 FFTSYCAGN

-771 VGDNHPWYHGSVV
+771 IGDTHPWYHGSVV
-784 KAMASSKHAARDI
+784 KAMASAQHAARDI
-797 TALLLGRNSQ
+797 TALIGRDSHPAAVPDQ
-807 SAAAPDRGAFDAFA
+807 RAFESFAAAL
-821 ASIDAALCPE
+821 DAALCPE
-831 VVAVERLAPHLT
+831 VVAMERLAPHLT
-843 SLTVRAPQATRH
+843 SLTVRAPQATKH

-870 AERVNGQ
+870 AEHVAGQ
-877 ILAMEGM
+877 MLAMEGM

-912 ASLKPGTRVIL
+912 ASLKSGTRVVL

-929 GLPVPENSTLTV
+929 GLPVPENATVTV
-941 AGGHSAVTSTV
+941 AGGHSAVTSAV

-970 FRDAERARA
+970 FRNTEQARA

-994 LDEGPALKMRRQQ
+994 LDEGPVLSLRRQQ

-1013 GLDEFLRSCA
+1013 GLDEFLQSCI
-1023 EMDASFADWVRQTD
+1023 EMEASYADWVRQTD

-1049 TFRAMLRAEL
+1049 TFRQALCAGLR
-1059 KPLLKPGFNAIAAV
+1059 PFLKPGFNAIAAV

-1087 CLCRHVDSATGEP
+1087 CLCRHVDSTTGET

-1108 NQHQPLFELDFEN
+1108 NQHQPLFELDFPN
-1121 LQARQGQNSVQE
+1121 LLARQRQNSVQE
-1133 KLSNAWLGHLMEG
+1133 KLANIWLAHLTQGRLSRDGVRLHEFPQKSDSPIEPLSEG
-1146 RWQSEGEP
+1146 R
-1154 GKMPPVICEAVVAP
+1154 
-1168 AERGGCRAGE
+1168 GG
-1178 AP
+1178 

>member
-1 MAPTL
+1 MASTL

-18 YRAAQLPLLDAR
+18 YRAERLPLLDDR
-30 FDEWLAGRDGALHA
+30 FDRWLARRDAALRA
-44 RYRDYRNGGGLF
+44 RYRDYRSGGAQSGPE
-56 GLDESS
+56 ESA
-62 LLIAIARELEDF
+62 LLIAVACELEDF

-94 DAVVHA
+94 DAVVHS

-113 RTEPARDF
+113 RTEPLRDF
-121 VEIDALIP
+121 AELDRLIP
-129 SQPDADREWSV
+129 SLPDADREWSV
-140 ARFWVDASQAG
+140 ARYWADAAQAG
-151 NAAQLGLLEEWLH
+151 NDAALALLEEWLH
-164 VACHSEAGRAVTSGW
+164 AACNSDAGRAATSGW
-179 VCLAM
+179 VSLSL
-184 PQATDYFKL
+184 PQATDYFRL
-193 VPIMAVPADG
+193 VPVVSVHGDD
-203 AGRVEGAAAARRRDG
+203 AGRVEGAAAARQRDG
-218 FDLTDGRPGLRETMD
+218 FDLTDGRHGLRHTMD

-239 YCHDHAGDVCSHGF
+239 YCHDHGGDVCSKGF
-253 PAKGGEGFR
+253 PAREGEGFR
-262 ANPLDVP
+262 ANPLDVS

-317 KSCIYQKQDAVN
+317 KSCIYQKQDPVN
-329 IPEIETRILTDVLGW
+329 IPEIETRILTDVLAW
-344 RWGFELYFT
+344 RWGFELYFL

-404 KIEPLP
+404 KIEPLSP
-410 SALCDASGRPTKPVE
+410 DLCDAGGRPTRPVE
-425 HVAELYQP
+425 NVAALTQP
-433 LDSRT
+433 LDTRLN
-438 SSGFGG
+438 SGFGG

-466 ERQPS
+466 ERQPA
-471 FRVYGGVR
+471 FRVYGGIR

-582 VGETRTDLFDAYEQG
+582 VGESRAGLFDEYERG
-597 VLEEFLAHGLAV
+597 VLEEFLAHGRAV
-609 RAERERAHAVG
+609 RAERERAHAAG
-620 ELPDFTP
+620 ELPDFAP

-668 CLEPTEAVLD
+668 RLEPDEAVLD
-678 EHGHVQQLRC
+678 EYGHVQQLRC
-688 VRSDSGESVTLPA
+688 VRTDGGEPVTLPA

-726 DGKFFAAYRIDG
+726 DGKYFAAYRIDV

-748 GHNKSAQPG
+748 GDNKCAQPG
-757 FFTSYCAGS
+757 FFTSYRAGN

-771 VGDNHPWYHGSVV
+771 IGDNHPWYHGSVV
-784 KAMASSKHAARDI
+784 RAMASAKHAARDI
-797 TALLLGRNSQ
+797 ADLLLRDASPHH
-807 SAAAPDRGAFDAFA
+807 SERARSSFTPFAAAL
-821 ASIDAALCPE
+821 DAALCPE

-870 AERVNGQ
+870 AERVAGQ
-877 ILAMEGM
+877 LLAMEGM

-912 ASLKPGTRVIL
+912 STLKPGTRVIL

-1013 GLDEFLRSCA
+1013 GLGDFLQSCA
-1023 EMDASFADWVRQTD
+1023 EMDAPFADWVHQTD

-1049 TFRAMLRAEL
+1049 TFRRMLRAEL

-1108 NQHQPLFELDFEN
+1108 NQHQPLFELDFGN

-1133 KLSNAWLGHLMEG
+1133 KLSNALARLSRGPWKEAAGSAGYGGAHGIPRNRSGGSGG
-1146 RWQSEGEP
+1146 RRLS
-1154 GKMPPVICEAVVAP
+1154 C
-1168 AERGGCRAGE
+1168 
-1178 AP
+1178 